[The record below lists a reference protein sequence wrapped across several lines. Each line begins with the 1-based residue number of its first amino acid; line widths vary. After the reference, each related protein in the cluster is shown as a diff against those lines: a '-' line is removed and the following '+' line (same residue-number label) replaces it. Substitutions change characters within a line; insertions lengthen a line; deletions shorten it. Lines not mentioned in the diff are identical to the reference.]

1 MVINARK
8 KSKRRFQLKQAQP
21 LLSSQDIFCEG
32 KTIKSGETGTKRKVK
47 SLASWPFLFQER
59 SFKTFDQQ
67 TTVLRSVKEKPGINV
82 WLFCVLRGG
91 CVYTKGI
98 PVQRT

>member
-1 MVINARK
+1 M
-8 KSKRRFQLKQAQP
+8 QP

-32 KTIKSGETGTKRKVK
+32 MTIKSGETGTKRKVK

-67 TTVLRSVKEKPGINV
+67 TTVLRSVKEKPDKYV
-82 WLFCVLRGG
+82 WLFAFWARVITERNKSYIQLN
-91 CVYTKGI
+91 
-98 PVQRT
+98 PL

>member
-1 MVINARK
+1 M
-8 KSKRRFQLKQAQP
+8 KQAQP

-67 TTVLRSVKEKPGINV
+67 TTVLRSVKEKP
-82 WLFCVLRGG
+82 
-91 CVYTKGI
+91 
-98 PVQRT
+98 